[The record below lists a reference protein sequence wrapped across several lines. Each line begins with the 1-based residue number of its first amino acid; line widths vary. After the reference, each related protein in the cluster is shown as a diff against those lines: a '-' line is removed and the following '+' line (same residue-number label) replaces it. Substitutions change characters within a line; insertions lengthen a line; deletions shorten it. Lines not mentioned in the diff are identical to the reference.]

1 MSVFLDITRA
11 NQYAATKTDLI
22 ALVDTFARSLDGE
35 IEFFKHVLT
44 PTEESECVQ
53 PQYRPLST
61 ELLHRIDQHF
71 HQLIGFLPI
80 FTNQTSLDELKRL
93 IKLVI
98 NDSSGDFGTA
108 YTRLQEILEGL
119 QCKLS
124 KSKASYHHRNS
135 CKGGRMLFSPFQLH
149 FHFSSFKG
157 VLRCV

>member
-22 ALVDTFARSLDGE
+22 ALVDTFAHSLEGE

-53 PQYRPLST
+53 PHYRPLST

-80 FTNQTSLDELKRL
+80 FTNQTTLDELKRL

-119 QCKLS
+119 QCE
-124 KSKASYHHRNS
+124 
-135 CKGGRMLFSPFQLH
+135 
-149 FHFSSFKG
+149 
-157 VLRCV
+157 LRDWRKDDHPSGS